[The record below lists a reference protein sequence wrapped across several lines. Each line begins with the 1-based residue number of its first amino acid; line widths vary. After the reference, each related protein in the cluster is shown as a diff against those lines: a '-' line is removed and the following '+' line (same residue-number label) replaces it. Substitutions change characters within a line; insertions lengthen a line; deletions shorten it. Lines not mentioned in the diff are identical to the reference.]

1 MNNPVPIQATSM
13 PLATPAD
20 VLRMFLTS
28 WAYRVNESG
37 AWVAS
42 GNVAFIKQKMKECG
56 HPDFPVYRA
65 GGGCQG
71 RV

>member
-28 WAYRVNESG
+28 WAYDLSATCVH
-37 AWVAS
+37 VAS
-42 GNVAFIKQKMKECG
+42 GNVAFIQQKMKECG

-65 GGGCQG
+65 GGWCQG
-71 RV
+71 R